1 MSRHHVE
8 APNGLQADLGWD
20 RPLGT
25 YFVQVY
31 ETSPEEDMVLWA
43 GFDRD
48 EIATVDDLAT
58 LLEPHG
64 VQLDPAVRL
73 ALAADQ
79 QREGVRLGGPAIA
92 LDLLLHQACPER

>member
-25 YFVQVY
+25 FFVQVY

-43 GFDRD
+43 GFSRD
-48 EIATVDDLAT
+48 EIETVEDLVE
-58 LLEPHG
+58 LVEPHG
-64 VQLDPAVRL
+64 FQLDEALRL
-73 ALAADQ
+73 SLAAEQ
-79 QREGVRLGGPAIA
+79 EREGFRPGGPASA
-92 LDLLLHQACPER
+92 LDFPLHQACPER